1 MAIALLPIIAG
12 FAATTRFGTLL
23 AGLLAVFSSIFS
35 WFLNFVTRKWAL
47 NYSIMTMVV
56 VLGVAA
62 VVSIELVVAGVSLV
76 VPGEYTTALA
86 LIAPSNASVCLGAI
100 FSCKTVRWFFIWQ
113 SWAIEMGR

>member
-47 NYSIMTMVV
+47 NYTIMTMIV
-56 VLGVAA
+56 VLGIAA
-62 VVSIELVVAGVSLV
+62 MASVELIASGVSLV
-76 VPGEYTTALA
+76 VPGEYTAALG
-86 LIAPSNASVCLGAI
+86 LIVPSNASACFGAI